1 MKNTSN
7 NTNSN
12 VKKEENGVIFIMT
25 TTVEN
30 YKKTYGLVMDSPD
43 QISSMRQID
52 EIANDIFVS
61 GLSEP
66 EETSQSISLKEVL
79 NIACSCYNISPIF
92 AREAITMLLR
102 DPEVRQTKLVTTISY
117 LSSSAAVDN
126 SVTND
131 SCNSTKTIIDSSG
144 SVAIKTTVL
153 DYRLSKKKST
163 IGS

>member
-1 MKNTSN
+1 
-7 NTNSN
+7 
-12 VKKEENGVIFIMT
+12 
-25 TTVEN
+25 
-30 YKKTYGLVMDSPD
+30 
-43 QISSMRQID
+43 MRQID

-61 GLSEP
+61 GLPEP

-79 NIACSCYNISPIF
+79 SIACSCYNISPIF

-117 LSSSAAVDN
+117 LSSSSAAVDN